1 MTPNETTEHTEGGR
15 KGKLVICGVKDG
27 GTDSL
32 WVCT

>member
-1 MTPNETTEHTEGGR
+1 MTPNETTEHTEGG